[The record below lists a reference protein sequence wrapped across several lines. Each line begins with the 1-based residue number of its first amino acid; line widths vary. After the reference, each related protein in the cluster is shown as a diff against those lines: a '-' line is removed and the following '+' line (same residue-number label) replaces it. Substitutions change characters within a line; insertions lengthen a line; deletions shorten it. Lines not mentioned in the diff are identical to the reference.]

1 MGTIVNVILIV
12 IGSLLGLLAKKILKE
27 SLQEAVLL
35 AMAIC
40 ILIIGIKGALPTQ
53 QLLVLIA
60 SIVIGTIVGE
70 SLGIDDKLT
79 RFSESLEKRYFKKE
93 GKFAQ
98 GFMIATCLYGI
109 GAMAILGS
117 IQSGLGNHSTI
128 YAKSLLDGVTSVFL
142 ASVYGIGVMFS
153 AIPIF
158 LYQGLLTLAAGAIK
172 DYMTA
177 EFIVELEAVGSIM
190 IIAIALNS
198 LKLTKIKVANM
209 LPSLLVLPII
219 LLLILPFL
227 ATLW

>member
-12 IGSLLGLLAKKILKE
+12 SGSLIGLIAKKVLKE

-35 AMAIC
+35 AMAVC
-40 ILIIGIKGALPTQ
+40 ILVIGIKGALPTQ

-60 SIVIGTIVGE
+60 SVVIGTIIGE
-70 SLGIDDKLT
+70 SLKIDDRLT
-79 RFSESLEKRYFKKE
+79 KFSENLEKKYFKNE
-93 GKFAQ
+93 GRFAQ

-117 IQSGLGNHSTI
+117 IQSGLGNHDTL
-128 YAKSLLDGVTSVFL
+128 YAKSLLDGVTSIFL

-153 AIPIF
+153 VIPIMI
-158 LYQGLLTLAAGAIK
+158 YQGLLTLAAGLIK
-172 DYMTA
+172 DYMSP

-209 LPSLLVLPII
+209 LPSLIVLPVI
-219 LLLILPFL
+219 LLVILPFI